1 MSKYTPG
8 PWHVDEHGAIRGGD
22 LSIVATRHRL
32 PMEVHTAN
40 AHLIAAAPELL
51 FELRGVLEW
60 ARVEKAP
67 LRQIEIDSIAA
78 LIAKAE
84 GRK

>member
-40 AHLIAAAPELL
+40 AHLIAAAPDLL
-51 FELRGVLEW
+51 QALKE
-60 ARVEKAP
+60 AVEVFC
-67 LRQIEIDSIAA
+67 IEVPFGNKTIAQMRA
-78 LIAKAE
+78 AIAKAE